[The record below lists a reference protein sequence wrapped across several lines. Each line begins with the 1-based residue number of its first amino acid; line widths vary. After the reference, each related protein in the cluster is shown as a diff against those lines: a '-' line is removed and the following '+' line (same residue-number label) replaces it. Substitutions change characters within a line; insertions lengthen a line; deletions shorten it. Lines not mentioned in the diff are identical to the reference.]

1 MNARLAG
8 LLWVAC
14 LLAVIPSVSARGRGR
29 LESHRRSRYRL
40 YAVAALSLLGLGAV
54 TLVLDVLGTP
64 WGLRPLGAVPPP
76 AAFFGWTCGT
86 FLALSAAWLGR
97 PLVRKLRGMAVGL
110 GLSAIVPE
118 LLGEKLAFTG
128 LVLVSGFVEE
138 YVYRGFC
145 LGLLR
150 DVTGSTPLSAILSI
164 AAFAAG
170 HAYRGKRILLRTAV
184 GGAIFTVP
192 VLATGSLLPS
202 ILAHVAMDL
211 VQGFRSREILVS
223 LRLAVPAAPPGMTT
237 DPAESG
243 GVRL

>member
-1 MNARLAG
+1 MSARLAG
-8 LLWVAC
+8 LLWVTC
-14 LLAVIPSVSARGRGR
+14 LFAVVPAISARGRGR

-54 TLVLDVLGTP
+54 TFVLDVLGTP

-76 AAFFGWTCGT
+76 ASLFAWTGGT
-86 FLALSAAWLGR
+86 FFALAAAWLAR
-97 PLVRKLRGMAVGL
+97 PLVRKLRGMPVGL
-110 GLSAIVPE
+110 GVSAIVPE
-118 LLGEKLAFTG
+118 ASGEKLVFIG
-128 LVLVSGFVEE
+128 LVLVAGLVEE
-138 YVYRGFC
+138 YVYRGYC

-150 DVTGSTPLSAILSI
+150 EVTGSTTLSALLSI
-164 AAFAAG
+164 AGFAAG
-170 HAYRGKRILLRTAV
+170 HAYQGKKILLRTAV

-223 LRLAVPAAPPGMTT
+223 LRLAVPAAPPGRTT
-237 DPAESG
+237 DAIESG
-243 GVRL
+243 GLRL